1 MQVFNKNN
9 VRKKSIYLAV
19 LLAVQASGA
28 VAEEQKTAETDAE
41 SMPEVSVQ
49 QKRIKQATP
58 NDEVY
63 SGSKTDTPIRDIPAS
78 VSVVTSEMLEEQGI
92 RNMNQAM
99 IANAPGVQPQLG
111 GGYGF
116 GDSFNSRG
124 LSLSFLRDTMPDG
137 TAQNNYFRTMHD
149 IERIEVLKGPGSALF
164 GPVGPG
170 GTINVISKQPQDK
183 TAFSAGTTF
192 GSFGTFNGFVDLT
205 GKIADG
211 VAGRLIVDS
220 ERTDGYR
227 GLNHDITEFSPSI
240 RWNIDETKTLTVD
253 IDRRDI
259 KIKPDNYGIL
269 FDNQGK
275 IADVDRDTRYYT
287 PFNDTDQKITRINLN
302 HDWQIADNLKLRT
315 ALTNDQR
322 DLYILRNA
330 GGAVNAANASN
341 ARNVRQQYD
350 DARYTNFQNEVTWK
364 VNTGALAHTLLG
376 GIEFANT
383 NVDTRRIDYTLPNI
397 ANIYNPV
404 IVETSLAGLAQTPS
418 FDRKIKSDIISFYVQ
433 DQVAFTEQFKVRVGL
448 RNDRVSY
455 EDKGFQRFGT
465 PAAYTY
471 RVVDETTNIVS
482 GSLGAVYQPNNQLAF
497 YAGYS
502 EGGFIN
508 LATEATRVATA
519 PETSKQVEVGAKTSF
534 FEDKAHL
541 NVALFKS
548 NRENYFVTLPGSNGQ
563 ATPDGKDETKGVEF
577 EAELF
582 PLAGWKLTGNAVFMD
597 AKNKSRNILA
607 ATLFAPSQSAYGL
620 RPTAVSE
627 EIFSLWSNYQI
638 QSGFAEG
645 VSFGIGAVHKGE
657 AFADSSNALEVP
669 SYTVYNAVIGYKQ
682 PKWEAAI
689 IMNNL
694 TDKTYYTSPTFSG
707 VLPGDQRSIFATLKF
722 DFK

>member
-1 MQVFNKNN
+1 MNIY
-9 VRKKSIYLAV
+9 KKKAIAVAV
-19 LLAVQASGA
+19 LVAVTSMTAI
-28 VAEEQKTAETDAE
+28 AEEQKVVEANAEAL
-41 SMPEVSVQ
+41 PEVSVQ
-49 QKRIKQATP
+49 QKRVRSATP
-58 NDEVY
+58 NDIVTT
-63 SGSKTDTPIRDIPAS
+63 GSKTESPARDIPAS
-78 VSVVTSEMLEEQGI
+78 ISVVTSEMLVEQGI
-92 RNMNQAM
+92 RDMNQAM

-183 TAFSAGTTF
+183 TQFTVGTTF
-192 GSFGTFNGFVDLT
+192 GRFGTFNGFVDLT
-205 GKIADG
+205 GKIADD
-211 VAGRLIVDS
+211 VAGRLIIDS
-220 ERTDGYR
+220 EHTDGYR
-227 GLNHDITEFSPSI
+227 GLNRDITEFSPSV
-240 RWNIDETKTLTVD
+240 RWNIDDTKTLTVD
-253 IDRRDI
+253 VDRRNI

-269 FDNQGK
+269 FDNKGK
-275 IADVDRDTRYYT
+275 IADVSRDTRYYT
-287 PFNDTDQKITRINLN
+287 PFNDTDHKITRINVN

-322 DLYILRNA
+322 DLYLLRNA

-341 ARNVRQQYD
+341 NRNVRQQYD
-350 DARYTNFQNEVTWK
+350 DARYTTFQNEVTWK
-364 VNTGALAHTLLG
+364 VSAGGIKHTLLG
-376 GIEFANT
+376 GLEFNKTDA
-383 NVDTRRIDYTLPNI
+383 DTRRIDYTLPNI
-397 ANIYNPV
+397 ANILNPV
-404 IVETSLAGLAQTPS
+404 IIETSLAALPASAKVRS
-418 FDRKIKSDIISFYVQ
+418 FDRKITSDTVSVYLQ
-433 DQVAFTEQFKVRVGL
+433 DQVELGEQFKVRAGL
-448 RNDRVSY
+448 RSDHVNY
-455 EDKGFQRFGT
+455 KDKGFQRIST
-465 PAAYTY
+465 TVPYLY
-471 RVVDETTNIVS
+471 RVVDETTDIVS
-482 GSLGAVYQPNNQLAF
+482 GSLGAVYQPNSQLAF

-508 LATEATRVATA
+508 LATEATRVATE
-519 PETSKQVEVGAKTSF
+519 PETSEQVEVGAKTSF

-563 ATPDGKDETKGVEF
+563 ATPDGKDETKGIEF

-582 PLAGWKLTGNAVFMD
+582 PLPGWKLTGNAVFMD

-607 ATLFAPSQSAYGL
+607 ATLYAPSQSAYGL

-657 AFADSSNALEVP
+657 AYADSSNALEVP

-694 TDKTYYTSPTFSG
+694 TDKTYYTSPTFAG
-707 VLPGDQRSIFATLKF
+707 VLPGDPRSIFASLKF